1 MATSS
6 SIKSHPLSDA
16 ATIPFTDEEMQE
28 WQGAW
33 EQDEVDFYNHLSD
46 DESGWGTDVDE
57 SYYEDTYPLDNNPD
71 YPEGSFACKD
81 YSFNFDTSEYK
92 YTFRGVDHYFKLG
105 QLETLLATRFAHK
118 RGILH
123 KDHHYDEGD
132 EIYCR
137 AEFGNDD
144 PDMWTYFTYTVP
156 ELAQF
161 ADYAED
167 AYICMDMGLR
177 CQAVRDRY
185 AAAEKGMEDV
195 HAARWP
201 DYHYLKPA
209 YFNGMKWKKPY
220 QKPKGTNK
228 SPVFRYRCK
237 KNNKTNTATSS
248 VKLASRMFK
257 IGVSTPAPVVR
268 RLVMQSAGH
277 FVKQE
282 CELMKAKHTAE
293 YRDNA
298 RYMRDERQRQC
309 AIERAKEAYK
319 ADRKEHRERQVKN
332 AIEAKLRRHQEL
344 IEPQGLG
351 HIIKSTVGGVLA
363 AGFGKICFD
372 KTTAAVNNKVKEM
385 SEKVQGVFKQV
396 TDTLKKVFGTV
407 FFKVPLVFVA
417 WWLFTKYFPG
427 DGIFK
432 HVLAGIVAC
441 YLLED
446 EAIAFQKFMDTK
458 IEQQSN
464 SCNVAA
470 FLATFMCL
478 SVFKGGHT
486 QKHQGEFMKRVGSY
500 DRSVTGIEGLLAW
513 VTKSV
518 KSILSYV
525 VALTTGGRVKIFEQ
539 IKTPFEEWVVKTEA
553 CICKFRLFKEAE
565 GAGAVDEVM
574 DLLQEGFTYRTL
586 YQHTDTHK
594 DVVRLVSEL
603 SSVLKP
609 FAGVINARNNRRF
622 EPHMAVILGD
632 PGIGKTVMAMEVVS
646 AVLKL
651 SGLMPD
657 AVSEAD
663 IAKEVW
669 QKGTSEYWNGYGQQL
684 ALIMDD
690 AFQCKASLMTE
701 ENDYF
706 NVIKAVGSW
715 AMPLNM
721 ADLESK
727 GRIYFKSKFIY
738 ATTNVTNI
746 KCEAVKVLH
755 SPDAVTRR
763 FRHAYKLFI
772 KPEYMR
778 PGTTELNHGAFE
790 EESYKLATQ
799 GHVGFNAFPW
809 HMWEVSAHD
818 YLEGT
823 TAKTRFPLRGVV
835 LKMARDLKH
844 SLSAHESRLE
854 ALNSYV
860 RDMQT
865 LDQLDAVDIIPQGFG
880 FKIPFGHKPTK
891 EEISNMAAAAA
902 VTGTCAAI
910 PPAMC
915 GPDVY
920 TKKRESFDFKKWYA
934 DTKEWAREHKAM
946 SAAIGTLCAGFWVAF
961 HGPIF
966 AIIKA
971 TLKALKQ
978 MFFPSSDYR
987 GGKKYEGQWLT
998 YHNYRTI
1005 EHIRARVVSDMEISP
1020 VNVNMAAVTL
1030 FVHRKKYRVLGYSY
1044 FPDQSVLD
1052 DTTVQTGDFQRIF
1065 KFTTPVYYFPHD
1077 VLEAAGF
1084 KLPDDRIPKMYN
1096 CEAKPGEPLGT
1107 LHWDDMRWESNTPA
1121 PQLKVVKIKK
1131 LTDVQFQ
1138 SNVVVPSP
1146 VTTPEVKNE
1155 LHNIYS
1161 SVHAII
1167 HKLRDGSVRQWGNF
1181 MMLVDTMGVMPK
1193 HYRTQFDK
1201 QVALG
1206 NASMEDEFQLVNT
1219 ANPGSAICVPCKEFW
1234 KLPHRTVADSDME
1247 FINFKS
1253 VCKRNYRD
1261 ITGLF
1266 IKEADITGR
1275 ASHPV
1280 RLDVPRFGPDA
1291 KFTRVIETAKS
1302 LKYEANVVAQLSYAR
1317 LWKYGK
1323 VNTELGDC
1331 GSPLTMA
1338 HTSACNGRICLG
1350 FHVAA
1355 HIHDLDGYSV
1365 ILTQEVIEAARKA
1378 MNVVRDNFVGGLQQQ
1393 GFTIHP
1399 TEEDPLDNMGSFQTI
1414 GVINQAYNS
1423 PKNTK
1428 FRIVEEVYG
1437 MFGEYNYAPAR
1448 LGQFR
1453 TDAGMVYPMVNALEP
1468 YQGPIHLYFQPWLEQ
1483 AIHLALQPLS
1493 SLSVD
1498 ATREILTFEKA
1509 VKGDPMMKLRGLPR
1523 GTSAGFPYAL
1533 TVRDGKKSF
1542 FGADGEFQMDTPAAK
1557 EIESKVQ
1564 EMLDLASQNVRS
1576 PVVFI
1581 DFLKDELRPVE
1592 KVEAGKTRLISCAPM
1607 VYTIAVRRMFGAFT
1621 SAFFR
1626 FHTVSGMCPGICAYT
1641 DWAKLFKHVQQKG
1654 LKIFDGDFKGFD
1666 SSEQAHFLMR
1676 ICHAINRWYDDGEEN
1691 ARIREV
1697 LFLDLIHSRHLGG
1710 RGDNQCYLIQWN
1722 RSLPSGHPLTTVVNS
1737 IYSLATLIGC
1747 YIAITG
1753 DAVHFW
1759 QKVAAATY
1767 GDDNLVNPDDQTADV
1782 YNQVTVAQTMQDEF
1796 GLTYTS
1802 GRKNGELE
1810 PYTTIGGV
1818 TFLQRGFRIED
1829 GEVYSPLNLDSFLY
1843 TPYHCKNQMLKQQII
1858 NDTMEK
1864 SLEELSQ
1871 HPEATWDEYAPRIIS
1886 FLKKRVGSTR
1896 AAPDRK
1902 EYQKLIRTYA
1912 DHWY

>member
-1 MATSS
+1 MATSN
-6 SIKSHPLSDA
+6 SIKSHSLSDA
-16 ATIPFTDEEMQE
+16 ATIPFTDEEMQV
-28 WQGAW
+28 WQDAW
-33 EQDEVDFYNHLSD
+33 EQDEVDFHNHLSD
-46 DESGWGTDVDE
+46 DESSWGTDVDE
-57 SYYEDTYPLDNNPD
+57 FYYEDTYPLDNNPD

-81 YSFNFDTSEYK
+81 YSFDYDTGEYK

-105 QLETLLATRFAHK
+105 QLEALLATRFAHK
-118 RGILH
+118 RGLLH
-123 KDHHYDEGD
+123 KDHHYGEGD

-177 CQAVRDRY
+177 CQAIRDRY

-228 SPVFRYRCK
+228 SPEFRYRCK
-237 KNNKTNTATSS
+237 KNKKTNTRTAS
-248 VKLASRMFK
+248 VKLASRMF
-257 IGVSTPAPVVR
+257 GVRGMRTVAVPQGMGKKLHIRNYDLRSPAVI
-268 RLVMQSAGH
+268 AAD
-277 FVKQE
+277 
-282 CELMKAKHTAE
+282 KAA
-293 YRDNA
+293 
-298 RYMRDERQRQC
+298 MREEREVLQRKC
-309 AIERAKEAYK
+309 AVDKVKEAYK

-332 AIEAKLRRHQEL
+332 AVERKLQLHQEL

-446 EAIAFQKFMDTK
+446 EAIAFNKFMDTK

-478 SVFKGGHT
+478 SVFKGGHA

-553 CICKFRLFKEAE
+553 CICKYRLFKEEE
-565 GAGAVDEVM
+565 GAGSIDEVM

-690 AFQCKASLMTE
+690 AFQCKAALMTE

-738 ATTNVTNI
+738 ATTNVDNI

-778 PGTTELNHGAFE
+778 PGTTELNHGVFE
-790 EESYKLATQ
+790 EQSFKLAEQ

-809 HMWEVSAHD
+809 HMWEVAAHD
-818 YLEGT
+818 YLQGT

-844 SLSAHESRLE
+844 SLKMHDSKLE
-854 ALNSYV
+854 VLNNYV
-860 RDMQT
+860 KDMQT
-865 LDQLDAVDIIPQGFG
+865 LDELDAVDIVPQGWH
-880 FKIPFGHKPTK
+880 FKVPFGHKPTK
-891 EEISNMAAAAA
+891 EEITNMTKEAAF
-902 VTGTCAAI
+902 VGTCASI
-910 PPAMC
+910 PTAMG
-915 GPDVY
+915 GPDAHF
-920 TKKRESFDFKKWYA
+920 KEKREFFDLKKWYA
-934 DTKEWAREHKAM
+934 DTKVWAQEHKAM
-946 SAAIGTLCAGFWVAF
+946 SAAIGTLCAGFWIAF
-961 HGPIF
+961 HGPVF
-966 AIIKA
+966 AIIKSI
-971 TLKALKQ
+971 LKALKQ
-978 MFFPSSDYR
+978 MFLPSSDYQ
-987 GGKKYEGQWLT
+987 GGKKYLGQYLT
-998 YHNYRTI
+998 YHNYTTI
-1005 EHIRARVVSDMEISP
+1005 EHIRAKIVSDMNILPSE
-1020 VNVNMAAVTL
+1020 VDLDMVTL
-1030 FVHRKKYRVLGYSY
+1030 YIHRSKYKVLAYEYWPEAVKKGTVLEDGKYDVRTY
-1044 FPDQSVLD
+1044 E
-1052 DTTVQTGDFQRIF
+1052 F
-1065 KFTTPVYYFPHD
+1065 KTPAYYFPFST
-1077 VLEAAGF
+1077 LTAAGF
-1084 KLPDDRIPKMYN
+1084 KMPDSRIPSMYTIGKN
-1096 CEAKPGEPLGT
+1096 PGDMYEQLETDT
-1107 LHWDDMRWESNTPA
+1107 LRWESNTPM
-1121 PQLKVVKIKK
+1121 PKMKIIKVKK
-1131 LTDVQFQ
+1131 ATDIQFQ
-1138 SNVVVPSP
+1138 SYVAPPDP
-1146 VTTPEVKNE
+1146 VTTTETKNE

-1167 HKLRDGSVRQWGNF
+1167 HKMSDGSVRQWGNF

-1193 HYRTQFDK
+1193 HYRAQFFK
-1201 QVALG
+1201 QVAQGHATL
-1206 NASMEDEFQLVNT
+1206 EDEFQLVNT
-1219 ANPGSAICVPCKEFW
+1219 TNPGSAICVPCGDFW
-1234 KLPHRTVADSDME
+1234 KLPHQTVVDSDIE

-1253 VCKRNYRD
+1253 VCKRNHRN

-1266 IKEADITGR
+1266 IKEADITAR
-1275 ASHPV
+1275 TSHPV
-1280 RLDVPRFGPDA
+1280 RLDVPRFGSDA
-1291 KFTRVIETAKS
+1291 RFTRNTMSAKS
-1302 LKYEANVVAQLSYAR
+1302 LKLEANVVAQLNYSR
-1317 LWKYGK
+1317 LWKYAS

-1355 HIHDLDGYSV
+1355 HIHDHDGYAV
-1365 ILTQEVIEAARKA
+1365 VLTQEIIEAARKA
-1378 MNVVRDNFVGGLQQQ
+1378 MGVVQDNFVGCLQQQ
-1393 GFTIHP
+1393 GFTLHTI
-1399 TEEDPLDNMGSFQTI
+1399 EEDPLAAMGSFQTI
-1414 GVINQAYNS
+1414 GVIDQAYNS
-1423 PKNTK
+1423 PRNTK
-1428 FRIVEEVYG
+1428 FKIVEEVYG
-1437 MFGEYNYAPAR
+1437 MFGEYNYAPAH

-1453 TDAGMVYPMVNALEP
+1453 TDDGVVYPMVNALEP

-1483 AIHLALQPLS
+1483 AIHLALKPLS

-1533 TVRDGKKSF
+1533 TMRDGKKSF

-1557 EIESKVQ
+1557 EIELKVQ
-1564 EMLDLASQNVRS
+1564 EMLDLAKQNVRS
-1576 PVVFI
+1576 AVVFI
-1581 DFLKDELRPVE
+1581 DFLKDELRPIE

-1626 FHTVSGMCPGICAYT
+1626 FHTESGMCPGICAYT
-1641 DWAKLFKHVQQKG
+1641 DWAKLFQHVQQKG
-1654 LKIFDGDFKGFD
+1654 KKVFDGDFKGFD

-1710 RGDNQCYLIQWN
+1710 RGDKQCYIIQWN

-1753 DAVHFW
+1753 DAVNFW

-1767 GDDNLVNPDDQTADV
+1767 GDDNLVNPDDQTADT

-1802 GRKNGELE
+1802 GKKDGELE
-1810 PYTTIGGV
+1810 AYTTIDGV
-1818 TFLQRGFRIED
+1818 TFLQRGFRVEH
-1829 GEVYSPLNLDSFLY
+1829 GEVYSPLNLNSFLY